1 MNKIDETIRKAKL
14 KKYLNEEE
22 LLLCDTD
29 RERLLIERELLE
41 VGAIQE
47 MDLIVNNFNKEAK
60 RSAAKINSFDFSTWV
75 SILFS
80 KN

>member
-60 RSAAKINSFDFSTWV
+60 RSAAKINNFDFSTWV